1 MCDLPVGYQFKVPGV
16 VVWRSALE
24 LTGLPDLPS
33 LVCPLLAVLSRGL
46 ISELFNTPVFF
57 SARGS

>member
-24 LTGLPDLPS
+24 LTGLPYLPS
-33 LVCPLLAVLSRGL
+33 LVCPLTSCVIKRIDL
-46 ISELFNTPVFF
+46 
-57 SARGS
+57 